1 MVVRPMIEIKLNYIR
16 DELFA
21 FIINIPTGIC
31 NSGWMQLRQFMNE
44 VTRSPY
50 VYSIPMIFVYSIAVH

>member
-21 FIINIPTGIC
+21 FIINIPTGIS
-31 NSGWMQLRQFMNE
+31 NSGRMQLRQFINE
-44 VTRSPY
+44 VTRSLH
-50 VYSIPMIFVYSIAVH
+50 VYLIPIIFVYSI

>member
-21 FIINIPTGIC
+21 FIINIPTGIF
-31 NSGWMQLRQFMNE
+31 NSGRVQLRQFITKA
-44 VTRSPY
+44 V
-50 VYSIPMIFVYSIAVH
+50 IFIFIRFLFYFCE